1 MAKPPYK
8 PPHEPFPLA
17 DDARRSGF
25 DRRERTIEM
34 PPQWGVVL
42 QRKVAQ
48 LEASDYAY
56 REDTRQIAEW
66 MSAVHG
72 HVEHN
77 SKKLEGLG
85 QLVAAQTEQLQAYR
99 AEVKSKAHYKDA
111 VLKVWRNLPAVLG
124 FIALLKPELR
134 HYIEV
139 LLKLIAGV

>member
-8 PPHEPFPLA
+8 PPPPHEPFPLA
-17 DDARRSGF
+17 DDARRSGL
-25 DRRERTIEM
+25 ERTVNM

-48 LEASDYAY
+48 LEAADYAY
-56 REDTRQIAEW
+56 REDTRHIAEW
-66 MSAVHG
+66 MAAIHG

-85 QLVAAQTEQLQAYR
+85 QLVATQADQLEAYR
-99 AEVKSKAHYKDA
+99 AEVKQRAQYKDLL
-111 VLKVWRNLPAVLG
+111 LKVWRNAPAVLG

-134 HYIEV
+134 HYIEA
-139 LLKLIAGV
+139 LLKLIAGG